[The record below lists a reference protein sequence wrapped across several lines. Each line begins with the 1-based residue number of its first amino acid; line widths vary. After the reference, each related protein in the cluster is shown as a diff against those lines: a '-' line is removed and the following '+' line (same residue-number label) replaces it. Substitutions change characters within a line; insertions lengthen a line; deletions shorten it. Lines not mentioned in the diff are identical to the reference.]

1 MIGMVLTGHAHF
13 ADGLA
18 SAMALILGDTQGL
31 EVVPFL
37 EGDSDEA
44 LGKILEEAAKAYDGN
59 VVFFTDIAGGSPCK
73 QAALVTARHGGVV
86 VTGTN
91 LPLLLKA
98 ALDREG
104 TPEEAVARWIDDDVH
119 PARVTIQKR
128 EHKAK
133 KGGI

>member
-1 MIGMVLTGHAHF
+1 MIGMVLTGHARF

-18 SAMALILGDTQGL
+18 SAMALILGDTQEI

-44 LGKILEEAAKAYDGN
+44 LGEVLGEAAKAYGGN

-73 QAALVTARHGGVV
+73 QAALVAAKLGGVV
-86 VTGTN
+86 ITGTN

-98 ALDREG
+98 AFDREG
-104 TPEEAVARWIDDDVH
+104 TPEEAVARWLGEDIH
-119 PARVTIQKR
+119 PARVTMKKR
-128 EHKAK
+128 EHKAAEE
-133 KGGI
+133 GI